1 MARFENFNE
10 YIDWM
15 YSRGKSGDIPT
26 LENIKILL
34 NNIGNPQDDVKI
46 IHVAG
51 TNGKGSTSNFI
62 SSTISKVKKCGL
74 FVSPYMFTITDS
86 IKINNKE
93 ISESKF
99 IEYLEYMFPYVEE
112 LDKKGKSVTY
122 FELLTALMF
131 KYFSDEKVDYAVV
144 EVGLGGEWDSTNV
157 IKKPLASVIT
167 TISMDHINVL
177 GNNIEQIAE
186 NKAGIIK
193 QNCPVF
199 IYPQLEKV
207 FSVFSKKAKSMESDI
222 YTFTIDEVEII
233 NLKERENIFNFRNYK
248 NVKSKLVGIH
258 QVYNASLAIMV
269 LDFFKEEIGL
279 NKQNILD
286 GINDSINVGRLQFVS
301 EDPRV
306 IFDGSHNAESI
317 DVLKKSLEAFNYDK
331 LIVGFSVLKDKDY
344 NYVIKEI
351 ASMAS
356 KIVVTTIDNPSRE
369 FKLDE
374 LVEKVKKITPN
385 AIGIE
390 NRIEAYE
397 YSKTLAGKNDLI
409 LWCGSLYLIRE
420 LLVYIKNS
428 NK

>member
-1 MARFENFNE
+1 MGRFENFNE

-207 FSVFSKKAKSMESDI
+207 FSVFSKKAKFMESDI

-233 NLKERENIFNFRNYK
+233 DLKERENIFNFRNYK

-351 ASMAS
+351 ASIAS

>member
-1 MARFENFNE
+1 MGRFENFNE

-86 IKINNKE
+86 IKINNEE

-99 IEYLEYMFPYVEE
+99 IEYLEYLFPYIEE
-112 LDKKGKSVTY
+112 LDKEGKTVTY
-122 FELLTALMF
+122 FEVLTAIMF

-157 IKKPLASVIT
+157 IKSPLTSVIT

-177 GNNIEQIAE
+177 GNDIEQIAK

-193 QNCPVF
+193 LNRPIF
-199 IYPQLEKV
+199 IYPQEDKV
-207 FSVFSKKAKSMESDI
+207 FNVFKKKAEDMKADI
-222 YTFTIDEVEII
+222 YTYSKEEVEII
-233 NLKERENIFNFRNYK
+233 DLKERENIFNFRNYK

-269 LDFFKEEIGL
+269 LDYFKEEIGL
-279 NKQNILD
+279 NYENILE
-286 GINDSINVGRLQFVS
+286 GIHDSVNVGRLQFVS

-317 DVLKKSLEAFNYDK
+317 DVLKKSLKAFNYDR
-331 LIVGFSVLKDKDY
+331 LIIGFSVLKDKDY
-344 NYVIKEI
+344 KYVIKEI
-351 ASMAS
+351 ASIAS
-356 KIVVTTIDNPSRE
+356 EIVVTTIDNPQRE
-369 FKLDE
+369 FKLSE
-374 LVEKVKKITPN
+374 LVEEVKKSTPN
-385 AIGIE
+385 VMGIE

-397 YSKTLAGKNDLI
+397 YTKSIARKNDLI
-409 LWCGSLYLIRE
+409 LWCGSLYLIRD
-420 LLVYIKNS
+420 LLVYIRNS
-428 NK
+428 K

>member
-1 MARFENFNE
+1 MGRFENFNE

-15 YSRGKSGDIPT
+15 YSRGKSEDIPT

-233 NLKERENIFNFRNYK
+233 DLKERENIFNFRNYK

-331 LIVGFSVLKDKDY
+331 LIVGFSVLRDKDY

>member
-1 MARFENFNE
+1 MGRFENFNE

-207 FSVFSKKAKSMESDI
+207 FSVFSKKAKSMKSDI

-233 NLKERENIFNFRNYK
+233 DLKERENIFNFRNYK

-356 KIVVTTIDNPSRE
+356 EIVVTTIDNPSRE